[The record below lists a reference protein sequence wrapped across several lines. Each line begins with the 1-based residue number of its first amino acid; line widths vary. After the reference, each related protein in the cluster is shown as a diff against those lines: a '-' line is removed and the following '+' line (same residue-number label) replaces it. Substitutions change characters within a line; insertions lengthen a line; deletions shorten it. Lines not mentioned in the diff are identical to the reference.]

1 MNLHKIAKVTR
12 LNKLSKGK
20 LMLIVAAV
28 TWSALNCSG
37 IGRCTAAEAA
47 SIMALGGTA
56 ITASADVTRL
66 SGIPYRSRNGQIVV
80 SGSKSDADHQLV
92 GYEQQAQ
99 ASYDRARASEP
110 AITMDMLE
118 ISHELGTSMEGLEYS
133 VKTASSVCSKI
144 ERKTDKAI
152 KAGEQPK
159 TATQYVEE
167 TGDLIRYTQVAK
179 NSRLAHVTRQTVRK
193 LEQLGYTVDKLDNK
207 YLNPEGRYKAIHL
220 DVTSPHGIS
229 FEMQLHSPETLEA
242 GRATHGMY
250 EEWRKPETSPQR
262 KAQLYSQI
270 KAVYDGLPQ
279 PKGIMELASYD
290 RSSVQTG

>member
-12 LNKLSKGK
+12 LKKLSKGR
-20 LMLIVAAV
+20 MLLIAAAV
-28 TWSALNCSG
+28 TCSALNCSAG
-37 IGRCTAAEAA
+37 SCTAAEAA
-47 SIMALGGTA
+47 SIMALSGGA

-66 SGIPYRSRNGQIVV
+66 SGIPYKSRSGQIVV

-92 GYEQQAQ
+92 GYESQAQ

-118 ISHELGTSMEGLEYS
+118 IAHELGTSMEGLEYS

-152 KAGEQPK
+152 KAGQQPK
-159 TATQYVEE
+159 TATEYVEE

-179 NSRLAHVTRQTVRK
+179 NSRLATVARQTVQK
-193 LEQLGYTVDKLDNK
+193 LTQLGYTVEKLDNK

-220 DVTSPHGIS
+220 DVISPQGIS
-229 FEMQLHSPETLEA
+229 FEVQLHSPETLAA
-242 GRATHGMY
+242 GKATHGMY
-250 EEWRKPETSPQR
+250 EEWRRPETSPQR
-262 KAQLYSQI
+262 KQELYTQI
-270 KAVYDGLPQ
+270 KSIYDNLPQ
-279 PKGIMELASYD
+279 PKGIMSLASYEHNQPQA
-290 RSSVQTG
+290 V

>member
-12 LNKLSKGK
+12 LNKLSKGR
-20 LMLIVAAV
+20 MLLIAAAV
-28 TWSALNCSG
+28 TWSALNCSAG
-37 IGRCTAAEAA
+37 SCTAAEAA
-47 SIMALGGTA
+47 SIMALSGGA

-66 SGIPYRSRNGQIVV
+66 SGIPYKSRSGQIVV

-92 GYEQQAQ
+92 GYESQAQ

-118 ISHELGTSMEGLEYS
+118 IAHELGTSMEGLEYS

-152 KAGEQPK
+152 KAGQQPK
-159 TATQYVEE
+159 TATEYVEE

-179 NSRLAHVTRQTVRK
+179 NSRLAMVARQTVQK
-193 LEQLGYTVDKLDNK
+193 LTQLGYTVEKLDNK

-220 DVTSPHGIS
+220 DVISPQGIS
-229 FEMQLHSPETLEA
+229 FEVQLHSPETLAA
-242 GRATHGMY
+242 GKATHGMY
-250 EEWRKPETSPQR
+250 EEWRRPETSPQR
-262 KAQLYSQI
+262 KQELYTQI
-270 KAVYDGLPQ
+270 KSIYDSLPQ
-279 PKGIMELASYD
+279 PKGIMSLASYE
-290 RSSVQTG
+290 RNQPQAV